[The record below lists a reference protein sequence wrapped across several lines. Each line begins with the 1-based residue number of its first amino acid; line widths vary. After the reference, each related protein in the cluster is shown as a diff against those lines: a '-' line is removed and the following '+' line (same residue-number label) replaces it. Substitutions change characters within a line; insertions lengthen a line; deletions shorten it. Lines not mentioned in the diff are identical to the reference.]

1 MSSALIADARGKVLR
16 VVHCDDDRYSFAH
29 HVQDGETLVL
39 LDENITSL
47 DDLARVVRQYEWQ
60 P

>member
-16 VVHCDDDRYSFAH
+16 VIHSDDDKYSFAH
-29 HVQDGETLVL
+29 HVSDGETLVL
-39 LDENITSL
+39 LDEDIKSF
-47 DDLARVVRQYEWQ
+47 DDLARIVRDYEWQ